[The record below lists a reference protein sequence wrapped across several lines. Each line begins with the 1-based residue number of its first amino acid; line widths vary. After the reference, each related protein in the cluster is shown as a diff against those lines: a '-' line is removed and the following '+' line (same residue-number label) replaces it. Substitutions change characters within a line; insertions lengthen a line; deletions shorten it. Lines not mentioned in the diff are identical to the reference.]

1 MHNQLE
7 CQFNRFTKTAD
18 NFQACS
24 GKAKKSRKENQRKQ
38 LFSEKDTD
46 KTKKRQEIIMESM
59 KKDSTPMELMQ
70 FLKEI

>member
-1 MHNQLE
+1 M
-7 CQFNRFTKTAD
+7 
-18 NFQACS
+18 
-24 GKAKKSRKENQRKQ
+24 RKENQRKQ

-59 KKDSTPMELMQ
+59 RKDSTPVELMQ